1 MFKGSTNF
9 RTVPGRRLWLVGAL
23 LLGLG
28 GCAGGGVS
36 PEVRNLPE
44 RVELNAVPF
53 FRGEAYQGGT
63 MALATMLSQ
72 QSVSVTPGLL
82 EKPLKLPGAEDGL
95 ERNMQV
101 LAREYGMVVYPLDPE
116 LSALLAQVAAGYP
129 VLVRFNEGR
138 VWSTPRYGVL
148 VGYNRTKQTV
158 LLRAGMS
165 PRLPMK
171 FSAFA
176 SAWKG
181 AGSWAVLV
189 QAPTQLPAQVD
200 RQRWLKAANDLAQA
214 GQEQA
219 AAQAT
224 KALAGH

>member
-1 MFKGSTNF
+1 MFKGSTGLQ
-9 RTVPGRRLWLVGAL
+9 TVPGRRLWLVGAL

-28 GCAGGGVS
+28 GCAGGVA
-36 PEVRNLPE
+36 PDVQRLPE

-63 MALATMLSQ
+63 MALASMLSQ
-72 QSVSVTPGLL
+72 QGVTVTPGLL
-82 EKPLKLPGAEDGL
+82 EKPLKLPGAEEGL

-138 VWSTPRYGVL
+138 VWSTPRYAVL
-148 VGYNRTKQTV
+148 VGYNRSKQTV
-158 LLRAGMS
+158 LLRAGMN
-165 PRLPMK
+165 RRMPME
-171 FSAFA
+171 FTAFA
-176 SAWKG
+176 SAWKD

-224 KALAGH
+224 KALVGH

>member
-1 MFKGSTNF
+1 MFKGSTSL
-9 RTVPGRRLWLVGAL
+9 RRVSGRRLWLVGAL

-28 GCAGGGVS
+28 GCAGGVAPGVQ
-36 PEVRNLPE
+36 RLPE

-129 VLVRFNEGR
+129 VMVRFSEGR
-138 VWSTPRYGVL
+138 VWSTPRYAVL

-158 LLRAGMS
+158 LLRSGMH
-165 PRLPMK
+165 PRTPMK

-176 SAWKG
+176 SAWED
-181 AGSWAVLV
+181 AGSWAVLI

>member
-1 MFKGSTNF
+1 MFKGSTNV
-9 RTVPGRRLWLVGAL
+9 RAVPGRRLWLVGAL
-23 LLGLG
+23 LLGLA
-28 GCAGGGVS
+28 GCAGGVAPGVQ
-36 PEVRNLPE
+36 RLPE

-63 MALATMLSQ
+63 MALASMLSQ
-72 QSVSVTPGLL
+72 QGVTVTPGLL
-82 EKPLKLPGAEDGL
+82 EKPLNLPGAEDGL
-95 ERNMQV
+95 ERNIQV
-101 LAREYGMVVYPLDPE
+101 LAREYGMVVYPLEPE
-116 LSALLAQVAAGYP
+116 LSALLTQVAAGYP

-138 VWSTPRYGVL
+138 VWSTPRYAVL

-158 LLRAGMS
+158 LLRSGMN
-165 PRLPMK
+165 RRMLMK
-171 FSAFA
+171 FDAFA
-176 SAWKG
+176 SAWKD

-200 RQRWLKAANDLAQA
+200 RQRWLKAADDLAQA

-219 AAQAT
+219 AVQAT

>member
-1 MFKGSTNF
+1 MFKGSTGLQ
-9 RTVPGRRLWLVGAL
+9 RVPGRRLWLVGAL

-28 GCAGGGVS
+28 GCAGGVA
-36 PEVRNLPE
+36 PDVQRLPE

-63 MALATMLSQ
+63 MALASMLSQ
-72 QSVSVTPGLL
+72 QGVSVTPGLL

-101 LAREYGMVVYPLDPE
+101 LAREYGMVVYPLDPD

-138 VWSTPRYGVL
+138 VWSTPRYAVL
-148 VGYNRTKQTV
+148 VGYNRNKQTV
-158 LLRAGMS
+158 LLRSGMN
-165 PRLPMK
+165 RRMLIT

-176 SAWKG
+176 SAWKD

-189 QAPTQLPAQVD
+189 QAPTQLPVQVD

-224 KALAGH
+224 KALVGH